1 MATSRMTAGTEKLLL
16 DLGFTR
22 PMAYQPQHLFVK
34 NGRKHDR
41 VAEPGD
47 PWLVSACYGDRCI
60 SAAAASPAEGASAVI
75 RRAIMPE
82 LHELGEAV
90 ADLAGAIRCASRRV

>member
-1 MATSRMTAGTEKLLL
+1 MATSRMMSAATEKQLL

-34 NGRKHDR
+34 NGRRHDR

-47 PWLVSACYGDRCI
+47 PWLVSAAYGDRVFTVQ
-60 SAAAASPAEGASAVI
+60 AASPADGATALI
-75 RRAIMPE
+75 RQAAMPAIHD
-82 LHELGEAV
+82 LAEAV
-90 ADLAGAIRCASRRV
+90 AGLTATIQRVR

>member
-1 MATSRMTAGTEKLLL
+1 MASSRLTGASEKLLL
-16 DLGFTR
+16 DLGFSR

-34 NGRKHDR
+34 NGRRHER

-47 PWLVSACYGDRCI
+47 PWLVSAAYGDRCI
-60 SAAAASPAEGASAVI
+60 SAVAASPAEGASKLI
-75 RRAIMPE
+75 RQMVMPE

-90 ADLAGAIRCASRRV
+90 AGLTMAIQRVR